1 MKKFTGWIILG
12 VVLFVLGSIVMTVV
26 SYHNTGV
33 RMETNIGKFDKESQN
48 VLSNYT
54 MKLKEKAQIPDMY
67 VKDLGDIVDKTF
79 KGRYGENGSQAMF
92 QFLKEAMPNFD
103 SSIYKELQITME
115 AGRNEFRISQSRKL
129 DICQQYEAMTGQF
142 PANIIFGITGKGY
155 HNVEAKCSIVVD
167 SSTADKFKSGVDEA
181 IKLR

>member
-1 MKKFTGWIILG
+1 MKAFLATLAVI
-12 VVLFVLGSIVMTVV
+12 VLLAAGAIGTVI
-26 SYHNTGV
+26 SYHNTAV

-54 MKLKEKAQIPDMY
+54 TKLQEKAQVPDMY

-79 KGRYGENGSQAMF
+79 KGRYGDGGSKAMF
-92 QFLKEAMPNFD
+92 QFLKETMPNFD
-103 SSIYKELQITME
+103 SSLYKELQITME
-115 AGRNEFRISQSRKL
+115 AGRNDFRLSQSRKL

-142 PANIIFGITGKGY
+142 PASFIFGMTGKGY
-155 HNVEAKCSIVVD
+155 HNVVKKCEIIVDASTSAKFSTGVD
-167 SSTADKFKSGVDEA
+167 SA

>member
-1 MKKFTGWIILG
+1 MKVFAIVLSVILLAAIAFGFTA
-12 VVLFVLGSIVMTVV
+12 V
-26 SYHNTGV
+26 SYHNTAV

-54 MKLKEKAQIPDMY
+54 MKLKEKAQVPDMY

-92 QFLKEAMPNFD
+92 QFLKETMPNFD
-103 SSIYKELQITME
+103 SSLYKELQITME
-115 AGRNEFRISQSRKL
+115 AGRNEFKLSQSRKL

-142 PANIIFGITGKGY
+142 PASFIFGVTGKGY
-155 HNVEAKCSIVVD
+155 HNVAKKCEIVVD
-167 SSTADKFKSGVDEA
+167 ASTASKFESGVDEV